1 MGRYLLALLGTSL
14 RASMALRGAFW
25 LQVAFM
31 LLNNLIFF
39 VMWWVFFGEIGEVR
53 GWRVGDMAAI
63 YGVCAGAF
71 GLAVVFGGGAREI
84 ARLVSEG
91 DLDTYLAL
99 PRHPLPA
106 CIAARSRPS
115 GWGDIVS
122 AFVLIGFSGYAR
134 PAVLPLG
141 IVASVCGGAVF
152 CSATVIANCVAF
164 WFGDTRTFSTQV
176 SDFLVIFG
184 GYPKTV
190 FTGALRLF
198 LYVVVPAG
206 FFSFL
211 PVELVRGFSWP
222 LLLGVAG
229 GALLWVALMVG
240 VFALGL
246 RRYESGNRFG
256 VRA

>member
-1 MGRYLLALLGTSL
+1 MGRYLLALLATNL
-14 RASMALRGAFW
+14 RASIALRGAFW

-39 VMWWVFFGEIGEVR
+39 VMWWVFFGKVGEVR

-84 ARLVSEG
+84 SRLVSEG
-91 DLDTYLAL
+91 DLDTHLAL
-99 PRHPLPA
+99 PRHPLWA
-106 CIAARSRPS
+106 CIGSRSRPS
-115 GWGDIVS
+115 GWGDILS
-122 AFVLIGFSGYAR
+122 AFVLIGLSGYAR

-152 CSATVIANCVAF
+152 CSATVIANSLAF

-190 FTGALRLF
+190 FDGAIRLF

-206 FFSFL
+206 FFSYL
-211 PVELVRGFSWP
+211 PVELVRGFSWGT
-222 LLLGVAG
+222 LFAVAG
-229 GALLWVALMVG
+229 GALLWVGLMVL
-240 VFALGL
+240 VFARGL

-256 VRA
+256 VRG